1 MMPKGGEVGMKT
13 AQETSR
19 VATTKASSPAAL
31 PDMEG
36 WTRFA
41 RCAEDAGIE
50 SVLLSFSRYEP
61 DTILVACA
69 VGQVTT
75 KLKFIVAY
83 RLGLMQPAT
92 FVQQINTLSGLIDGR
107 VSLNIVAG
115 SSTIEQRGYGDF
127 LEHDERYARA
137 EEFLSVCRRFWSN
150 NGDVNFA
157 GKYCHVEKGKIYTPF
172 QPSIS
177 SVSASITAPSAMP
190 RLDVVADSQHAPTR
204 TALAATAPA
213 SEVSD
218 HSRQAGPE
226 IYVSGHS
233 EQAQHLALAQ
243 GSCWLRLIDTPEN
256 LSASV
261 SHFRNNGVE
270 VCLRLCVVCR
280 PTHEAALAAANAL
293 LPSEEVGR
301 EERGILSRSDSKTLK
316 DALAVADSVG
326 WMNRNLWAGLVP
338 YYGSSA
344 ITLVGTPRDLADA
357 FLEYKRI
364 GVTQFIIAGWPKLDE
379 MMIFGREVLPL
390 IRAAEE
396 KDEQ

>member
-1 MMPKGGEVGMKT
+1 MKT

-31 PDMEG
+31 PDMQG

-41 RCAEDAGIE
+41 RCAEEAGIE

-61 DTILVACA
+61 DTIQIACA
-69 VGQVTT
+69 VGQVTS

-107 VSLNIVAG
+107 VSLNVVAG
-115 SSTIEQRGYGDF
+115 SSTAEQRGYGDF
-127 LEHDERYARA
+127 LDHDDRYARA
-137 EEFLSVCRRFWSN
+137 EEFLSVCRAFWAG
-150 NGDVNFA
+150 NGDVNFS
-157 GKYCHVEKGKIYTPF
+157 GKYCRVENGKIFTPF
-172 QPSIS
+172 QSPTSLQASTVANPGLKVS
-177 SVSASITAPSAMP
+177 SHSGEAQQ
-190 RLDVVADSQHAPTR
+190 LAPT
-204 TALAATAPA
+204 P
-213 SEVSD
+213 
-218 HSRQAGPE
+218 SRDRKGPE

-243 GSCWLRLIDTPEN
+243 GSCWLRLIDTPEK

-261 SHFRNNGVE
+261 AHFRGNGVE

-280 PTHEAALAAANAL
+280 PTHEEAVAAAQAL

-301 EERGILSRSDSKTLK
+301 EERGILARSDSKTLK
-316 DALAVADSVG
+316 DALAAADKVG
-326 WMNRNLWAGLVP
+326 WLNRNLWAGLVP

-344 ITLVGTPRDLADA
+344 MTLVGTPEDLAAA

-379 MMIFGREVLPL
+379 MLIFGREVLPL
-390 IRAAEE
+390 IRAAEHAE
-396 KDEQ
+396 AVHHGDAA

>member
-1 MMPKGGEVGMKT
+1 MSLRFHWMMPKGGEVGMKT

-19 VATTKASSPAAL
+19 VATTQAHSPAAL

-41 RCAEDAGIE
+41 RGAEGAGIE

-61 DTILVACA
+61 DTIFVACA
-69 VGQVTT
+69 MGQVTR
-75 KLKFIVAY
+75 KLGFIVAY

-107 VSLNIVAG
+107 VSLNVVAG
-115 SSTIEQRGYGDF
+115 SSTLDQRGYGDC

-137 EEFLSVCRRFWSN
+137 EEFLKVCRAFWAN
-150 NGDVNFA
+150 NGEVDFA
-157 GKYCHVEKGKIYTPF
+157 GKYCHVEKGKLYTPF
-172 QPSIS
+172 Q
-177 SVSASITAPSAMP
+177 AP
-190 RLDVVADSQHAPTR
+190 DR
-204 TALAATAPA
+204 T
-213 SEVSD
+213 S
-218 HSRQAGPE
+218 PE

-233 EQAQHLALAQ
+233 EQAQQLALSQA
-243 GSCWLRLIDTPEN
+243 SCYLRLIDTPEK
-256 LSASV
+256 LGPVV
-261 SHFRNNGVE
+261 SHFRANGVE

-280 PTHEAALAAANAL
+280 PMHEESLAGADGL

-316 DALAVADSVG
+316 DALAAADNVG
-326 WMNRNLWAGLVP
+326 WLNRNLWAGLVP

-344 ITLVGTPRDLADA
+344 MTLVGTPEDLAAA
-357 FLEYKRI
+357 FLEYKKI
-364 GVTQFIIAGWPKLDE
+364 GVSQFIIAGWPKLEE

-390 IRAAEE
+390 VRTAERE
-396 KDEQ
+396 V

>member
-1 MMPKGGEVGMKT
+1 MKLRFHWMMPKGGEVRMRT

-31 PDMEG
+31 PDMQG

-61 DTILVACA
+61 DTILIAAA

-92 FVQQINTLSGLIDGR
+92 FVQQINTLSGVIDGR

-115 SSTIEQRGYGDF
+115 SSTVEQRGYGDF
-127 LEHDERYARA
+127 LDHDERYARA
-137 EEFLSVCRRFWSN
+137 DEFLTVCRAFWAN
-150 NGDVNFA
+150 NGEVNFA

-172 QPSIS
+172 QS
-177 SVSASITAPSAMP
+177 
-190 RLDVVADSQHAPTR
+190 LDR
-204 TALAATAPA
+204 T
-213 SEVSD
+213 S
-218 HSRQAGPE
+218 PE

-233 EQAQHLALAQ
+233 EQARQLASRQA
-243 GSCWLRLIDTPEN
+243 SCYLRLIDTPEK
-256 LSASV
+256 LSAIV
-261 SHFRNNGVE
+261 SDFRAHNVE

-280 PTHEAALAAANAL
+280 PARDEALAAAQSL
-293 LPSEEVGR
+293 LPSEEIGR

-316 DALAVADSVG
+316 DALAAADNVG
-326 WMNRNLWAGLVP
+326 WLNGNLWAGLVP

-344 ITLVGTPRDLADA
+344 MTLVGTPRELADA

-364 GVTQFIIAGWPKLDE
+364 GVTQFIIAGWPKLEE

-390 IRAAEE
+390 VRAAE
-396 KDEQ
+396 QQQP